1 MDTIRRSWAGVS
13 AMLLTI
19 IVMIAAVLPAA
30 SPASAAT
37 ADSLAESA
45 GDLMSCMRD
54 SSFCVVGDRHL
65 VGFGERAS
73 FTRFVS
79 ESGFEGHG
87 KIIVMDTSKDDAGMR
102 SLIDTYF
109 KDTSMLDKTQYG
121 LMVIVYKTARGR
133 IGYVSNGTDANM
145 VKAFGKTVEPHL
157 AARQVKGGT
166 AGSTMESLKPGIRAA
181 VENDAKHRERRLS
194 MTVGVG
200 AAIVVGVF
208 MLAFAT
214 ALLHR
219 SKKVGDGRDAPDS
232 NGAIV

>member
-19 IVMIAAVLPAA
+19 IVMIAAALPAA
-30 SPASAAT
+30 PASAAT
-37 ADSLAESA
+37 ADSLAKSA
-45 GDLMSCMRD
+45 GNLMSCMRD

-102 SLIDTYF
+102 SLIDGYF

-121 LMVIVYKTARGR
+121 LMVIVYKTAKGR
-133 IGYVSNGTDANM
+133 IGYVTNGTDANM
-145 VKAFGKTVEPHL
+145 VKAFGRTVEPNL

-181 VENDAKHRERRLS
+181 VANDAQHRSRRLS
-194 MTVGVG
+194 MTVGIG
-200 AAIVVGVF
+200 AAIVVGGF
-208 MLAFAT
+208 MLAFA
-214 ALLHR
+214 AAMFHR

>member
-30 SPASAAT
+30 PASAAT
-37 ADSLAESA
+37 VDSLADSA

-79 ESGFEGHG
+79 ESDFEGHG
-87 KIIVMDTSKDDAGMR
+87 KIVVMNTSKDDAGMR
-102 SLIDTYF
+102 SLIDGYF

-121 LMVIVYKTARGR
+121 LMVIVYKTAKGR
-133 IGYVSNGTDANM
+133 IGYVTNGTDAKM
-145 VKAFGKTVEPHL
+145 VKAFGTTVEPHL

-200 AAIVVGVF
+200 ATIVVGIF
-208 MLAFAT
+208 MLAFAV
-214 ALLHR
+214 ALFHR
-219 SKKVGDGRDAPDS
+219 SKKVGNGRDAPDS

>member
-30 SPASAAT
+30 PASAET
-37 ADSLAESA
+37 VDSLADSA

-79 ESGFEGHG
+79 ESDFEGHG
-87 KIIVMDTSKDDAGMR
+87 KIVVMNTSKDDAGMR
-102 SLIDTYF
+102 SLIDGYF

-121 LMVIVYKTARGR
+121 LMVIVYKTAKGR
-133 IGYVSNGTDANM
+133 IGYVTNGTDANM
-145 VKAFGKTVEPHL
+145 VKAFGTTVEPHL
-157 AARQVKGGT
+157 AARKVKGGT

-200 AAIVVGVF
+200 ATIVVGIF
-208 MLAFAT
+208 MLAFAV
-214 ALLHR
+214 ALFHR

>member
-1 MDTIRRSWAGVS
+1 MS
-13 AMLLTI
+13 AILLTI

-30 SPASAAT
+30 PASAAT
-37 ADSLAESA
+37 ADSLAKSA
-45 GDLMSCMRD
+45 GNLMSCMRD

-102 SLIDTYF
+102 LLIDGYF

-121 LMVIVYKTARGR
+121 LMVIVYKTADGKV
-133 IGYVSNGTDANM
+133 GYVANGTDEGM
-145 VKAFGKTVEPHL
+145 TKAFVETSG
-157 AARQVKGGT
+157 AERKAVAIKNQQ
-166 AGSTMESLKPGIRAA
+166 AGSTLEQIKPGIRSAIA
-181 VENDAKHRERRLS
+181 NDAQHRSRRLS
-194 MTVGVG
+194 MTVGIG
-200 AAIVVGVF
+200 AAIVVGGF
-208 MLAFAT
+208 MLAFAA
-214 ALLHR
+214 ALFHR

-232 NGAIV
+232 NGAVV